1 MAFVKW
7 IAIFLVSFA
16 VAFVIIVTFSQPEF
30 QVRVSA
36 HLFAYQ
42 TRALPVWAYVAG
54 AMGLGLLAGAAVSI
68 YYNVVLRA
76 AIFKKDRR
84 IKALETELHATQAIP
99 EKFVTP
105 QEPAGDDS
113 F

>member
-1 MAFVKW
+1 
-7 IAIFLVSFA
+7 
-16 VAFVIIVTFSQPEF
+16 
-30 QVRVSA
+30 
-36 HLFAYQ
+36 
-42 TRALPVWAYVAG
+42 
-54 AMGLGLLAGAAVSI
+54 
-68 YYNVVLRA
+68 VLRA

-99 EKFVTP
+99 EKFMTP